1 VADDN
6 GKRSGAPALR
16 STGGHYGQTRFSAE
30 HRPSPVSDI
39 GGGSHSDR
47 HRREAEGNPNWRPTW
62 MEGLCIQN
70 QVRKIL
76 WEQFYAARRAGS
88 SAD

>member
-1 VADDN
+1 MSERRVREICISGSLKDQEKLEEFSRFEAAH
-6 GKRSGAPALR
+6 GKAVWEEVL
-16 STGGHYGQTRFSAE
+16 
-30 HRPSPVSDI
+30 
-39 GGGSHSDR
+39 R